1 MLSCDEACNSV
12 TVSLSSALPPA
23 PCVMC
28 MRARLTVFPVPFCR
42 QYAMERLKVMC
53 EEALC
58 NNLSIE
64 DAANV
69 LILADLHSAEQ
80 LKAQAIDYINIHAT
94 DVMETPAWKAMITS
108 HPHLIAE
115 AFRALATQQVPPI
128 NTTRKRIKTS
138 Q

>member
-1 MLSCDEACNSV
+1 MLWILQG
-12 TVSLSSALPPA
+12 LSSCLMLCCRGAA
-23 PCVMC
+23 AGSDIYVAEC
-28 MRARLTVFPVPFCR
+28 LTRCPSCS

-53 EEALC
+53 EAALC
-58 NNLSIE
+58 ANLSIE
-64 DAANV
+64 NSPEV

-94 DVMETPAWKAMITS
+94 DVMETPAWKSMITS